1 MDNLIDKVKC
11 TVETEIKLT
20 IKRELVSEI
29 IAFHSSRSIKLAAD
43 IVDTIY
49 DAIVKEVEREITNA

>member
-1 MDNLIDKVKC
+1 MNNLIDKVKC
-11 TVETEIKLT
+11 TVEAEIKLT

-29 IAFHSSRSIKLAAD
+29 IDFHTSRSIKEATD

-49 DAIVKEVEREITNA
+49 AAIVKEVEREITNA